1 MMASRR
7 VTRRWWSSLMRSVAI
22 LIMVALTLFPIYW
35 MLVTATTDTSRLFVN
50 APDLLPNLSHL
61 TAFKAALGE
70 TSLLRWLLN
79 SAIIAAGTTVL
90 TVIAAWFAGYA
101 LSRYRFR
108 GRGLFGLALFMT
120 QFLPEV
126 FLLVPIYGLFL
137 TFGLL
142 NRLEGLMIVNAA
154 FVIPVGTWLLKTAI
168 DAVPREIE
176 EAARVDGAPR
186 LAVQIGIVAP
196 LVLPSLAAVAIIAFF
211 HAWDE
216 FVFALTFLSRP
227 ELRPASVGIASFVG
241 ELTTPLD
248 VVMAASLIYVLPT
261 LLFAAFAQRY
271 LIGGLVAG
279 SVKG

>member
-1 MMASRR
+1 MTGRR
-7 VTRRWWSSLMRSVAI
+7 VGGVARTVAI
-22 LIMVALTLFPIYW
+22 VVMVGLTIFPIYW
-35 MLVTATTDTSRLFVN
+35 MLVTATTDTSRLFLD
-50 APDLLPNLSHL
+50 APDLLPNFGHL
-61 TAFKAALGE
+61 AAFAAALND
-70 TSLLRWLLN
+70 TALLLWLLN
-79 SAIIAAGTTVL
+79 SAIIAVGTTVL
-90 TVIAAWFAGYA
+90 TIATAWFAAYA

-108 GRGLFGLALFMT
+108 GRGAFGLALFAT

-154 FVIPVGTWLLKTAI
+154 FVVPVATWLLKTAI

-186 LAVQIGIVAP
+186 LAIQISIVAP
-196 LVLPSLAAVAIIAFF
+196 LVLPSLAAVSVIAFF

-216 FVFALTFLSRP
+216 FVFALTFISKAD
-227 ELRPASVGIASFVG
+227 LRPASVGIASFVG

-248 VVMAASLIYVLPT
+248 VIMAASLIYVLPT
-261 LLFAAFAQRY
+261 LIFAVFAQRY
-271 LIGGLVAG
+271 VIGGLVAG